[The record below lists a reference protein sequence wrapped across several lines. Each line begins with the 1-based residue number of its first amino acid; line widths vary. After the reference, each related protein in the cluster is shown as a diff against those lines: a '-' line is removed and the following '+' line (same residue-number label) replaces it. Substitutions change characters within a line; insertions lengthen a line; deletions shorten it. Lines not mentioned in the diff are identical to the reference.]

1 MNYRYSRNRQKIYMI
16 LEGRPSEGGLEE
28 RMLKKQQLSCL
39 LPFHL
44 VDQNEQ
50 RQVWYDVSGKRALKD
65 YIEQEGSLD
74 LALLRRIL
82 LGLAQAY
89 GELERYL
96 ISEQSIYLSAES
108 LYLDLHQGNGKISLC
123 YCPID
128 IPEGEGGLLS
138 VFEYLLL
145 VLDHG
150 DERLRRT
157 CYNLYEMLAAGSY
170 RIQDLLEQIPVEEAE
185 DRGEERAEEK
195 LLPGDRRVGG
205 DGEDGFSVEGSDE
218 GRIRR
223 HCSLP
228 KRQTERSGLQES
240 PPSQG
245 DAVTRLFQQHLEESD
260 ELIPLELLEPQSP
273 LKGLLHRLRLGFES
287 AVKRKKGLAKRLGE
301 KASVL
306 IPPARE
312 EIPVHF
318 DEDRL
323 ESDETVLL
331 EPGRRGKQESEKEP
345 CCARGF
351 FEYQGRGGLES
362 FQMQGLTCH
371 IGSGLDNQII
381 LKRQGISRM
390 HAVLYRKRDGVYLED
405 LSSLNGTVCRI
416 QGEEVWLAPH
426 QEHRLS
432 AGEEVSFAG
441 EPFVF
446 R

>member
-16 LEGRPSEGGLEE
+16 LEGRPSEEGYED
-28 RMLKKQQLSCL
+28 RMLQRQQLSCL

-44 VDQNEQ
+44 VDQDEQ
-50 RQVWYDVSGKRALKD
+50 RQVWYDISGKRALKD
-65 YIEQEGSLD
+65 YLEQEGGLD
-74 LALLRRIL
+74 LTLLRRIL

-89 GELERYL
+89 GELDRYL

-108 LYLDLHQGNGKISLC
+108 LYLDLHQGSGRISLC

-150 DERLRRT
+150 DERLRET
-157 CYNLYEMLAAGSY
+157 CYQLYEMLAADSC
-170 RIQDLLEQIPVEEAE
+170 RIRDLLEQIPAEEVREEYEEEEAE
-185 DRGEERAEEK
+185 EKSPEEEEGPLIK
-195 LLPGDRRVGG
+195 DISNR
-205 DGEDGFSVEGSDE
+205 EDVSSV
-218 GRIRR
+218 
-223 HCSLP
+223 
-228 KRQTERSGLQES
+228 
-240 PPSQG
+240 
-245 DAVTRLFQQHLEESD
+245 DAVTRLFQCHLEESD
-260 ELIPLELLEPQSP
+260 QMIPLELLEAQSP
-273 LKGLLHRLRLGFES
+273 LKGMFQRLLSGFGS
-287 AVKRKKGLAKRLGE
+287 AVKRKKGLTERLSQR
-301 KASVL
+301 ASVL
-306 IPPARE
+306 IPPAKE

-331 EPGRRGKQESEKEP
+331 EPGRKEREESGEEP
-345 CCARGF
+345 HCARGF
-351 FEYQGRGGLES
+351 FEYQGRGGFES

-371 IGSGLDNQII
+371 IGSGPDNQVI
-381 LKRQGISRM
+381 LKSPGISRM

-405 LSSLNGTVCRI
+405 LSSLNGTFCQIR
-416 QGEEVWLAPH
+416 GEEVWLAPH

-432 AGEEVSFAG
+432 LGEEVFFAG
-441 EPFVF
+441 ERFVF

>member
-16 LEGRPSEGGLEE
+16 LEGRPSEEGYED
-28 RMLKKQQLSCL
+28 RMLQRQQLSCL

-50 RQVWYDVSGKRALKD
+50 RQVWYDISGKRALKD
-65 YIEQEGSLD
+65 YLEQEGGLD
-74 LALLRRIL
+74 LTLLRRIL

-89 GELERYL
+89 GELDRYL
-96 ISEQSIYLSAES
+96 ISERSIYLSAES
-108 LYLDLHQGNGKISLC
+108 LYLDLHQGSGRVSLC

-150 DERLRRT
+150 DERLRET
-157 CYNLYEMLAAGSY
+157 CYQLYEMLAADSC
-170 RIQDLLEQIPVEEAE
+170 RIRDLLEQIPAEEVREEYEEEEAE
-185 DRGEERAEEK
+185 EKSPEEEEGPLIK
-195 LLPGDRRVGG
+195 DISNH
-205 DGEDGFSVEGSDE
+205 EDVSSA
-218 GRIRR
+218 
-223 HCSLP
+223 
-228 KRQTERSGLQES
+228 
-240 PPSQG
+240 
-245 DAVTRLFQQHLEESD
+245 DAVTRLFQRHLEESD
-260 ELIPLELLEPQSP
+260 QMIPLELLEAQSP
-273 LKGLLHRLRLGFES
+273 LKGIFQRLLSGLGS
-287 AVKRKKGLAKRLGE
+287 AVKRKKGLTERLSQR
-301 KASVL
+301 ASVL
-306 IPPARE
+306 IPPAKE

-331 EPGRRGKQESEKEP
+331 EPGRKEREESGEEP
-345 CCARGF
+345 HCARGF
-351 FEYQGRGGLES
+351 FEYQGRGGFES

-371 IGSGLDNQII
+371 IGSGPDNQVI
-381 LKRQGISRM
+381 LKSPGISRM

-405 LSSLNGTVCRI
+405 LSSLNGTFCRI
-416 QGEEVWLAPH
+416 RGEEVWLAPH

-432 AGEEVSFAG
+432 MGEEVFFAG